1 MVFEAECFRL
11 RSIVSFDE
19 RDVIMTKNKWFGTDG
34 VRGVAN
40 EFPMT
45 AEFAFRLGCAA
56 AEIVCTDKK
65 KVAIA
70 KDTRISAD
78 MLEASLCAAFTAKG
92 IDVIRLGVIPTPTVT
107 AFADTLGV
115 DMALMIT
122 ASHNPYYDN
131 GIKLIAPNGDK
142 FSDETTAELETLIE
156 KNDFSFDKN
165 KIGKI
170 TENFS
175 IVEKYMQQA
184 INLFGNVKLNG
195 MKIVVDC
202 ANGCFSNILP
212 EVLRQ
217 AGAEVVAIGVSPDGY
232 NINKDCGSQHVEA
245 MLEEVK
251 NQRADL
257 GIAVDGDGDRIK
269 VCNEKGVLI
278 KSDQLIAFLAKYLT
292 SYYGSEV
299 SDGKIVS
306 YVKTLGSRD
315 LGLSMSYRFKT
326 DVPLN
331 LIAGVFNGSGTNNPE
346 WGKRVNLMGR
356 IELGGDKGLQGSVAY
371 YHGYSPQ
378 HVKVEEQN
386 GTFVTEDFEQK
397 LRMVGGELRYTRGG
411 LLLEGEYARRY
422 LCMEGATAMMATAL
436 VQGYYRF
443 QLPKCPT
450 IDYIAPIARWDMG
463 NNVDYLNVQNKLRE
477 TFEANRITVGVNIGF
492 GTKWIQSEIRLNYAI
507 FCLLSYYYHLSN
519 NNELGEELSFCTNLF
534 KWGNR
539 EWMSG

>member
-1 MVFEAECFRL
+1 MNKKWICFAFCML
-11 RSIVSFDE
+11 LYGVVVAQPNDAE
-19 RDVIMTKNKWFGTDG
+19 RDTTHDARVSYVPKIDGAVKVKLEVDLQDAAYRFNVRNSRFG
-34 VRGVAN
+34 VRGNVSKSMYYRIQVDFNN
-40 EFPMT
+40 E
-45 AEFAFRLGCAA
+45 
-56 AEIVCTDKK
+56 
-65 KVAIA
+65 
-70 KDTRISAD
+70 
-78 MLEASLCAAFTAKG
+78 
-92 IDVIRLGVIPTPTVT
+92 
-107 AFADTLGV
+107 
-115 DMALMIT
+115 
-122 ASHNPYYDN
+122 
-131 GIKLIAPNGDK
+131 
-142 FSDETTAELETLIE
+142 
-156 KNDFSFDKN
+156 
-165 KIGKI
+165 GKI
-170 TENFS
+170 SILDSYVGYTIGGFDAKLGQQQYHFS
-175 IVEKYMQQA
+175 TDLDRGPTTNM
-184 INLFGNVKLNG
+184 F
-195 MKIVVDC
+195 
-202 ANGCFSNILP
+202 ANRS
-212 EVLRQ
+212 
-217 AGAEVVAIGVSPDGY
+217 
-232 NINKDCGSQHVEA
+232 
-245 MLEEVK
+245 
-251 NQRADL
+251 
-257 GIAVDGDGDRIK
+257 
-269 VCNEKGVLI
+269 
-278 KSDQLIAFLAKYLT
+278 FLAKYLT

-326 DVPLN
+326 KVPLN

-386 GTFVTEDFEQK
+386 GAFVTEDFEQK

-492 GTKWIQSEIRLNYAI
+492 GTKWIQSEIRLNYEKY
-507 FCLLSYYYHLSN
+507 LLKEQPSD
-519 NNELGEELSFCTNLF
+519 F
-534 KWGNR
+534 WGNKLLHDKFTL
-539 EWMSG
+539 EVVASF

>member
-1 MVFEAECFRL
+1 MNKKWICFAFCML
-11 RSIVSFDE
+11 LYGTVVAQSNDSE
-19 RDVIMTKNKWFGTDG
+19 RDTTQGARVSYVPKIDGAVKVKLEVDLQDAAYRFNVRNSRFG
-34 VRGVAN
+34 VRGNVSKSMYYRIQVDFNN
-40 EFPMT
+40 E
-45 AEFAFRLGCAA
+45 
-56 AEIVCTDKK
+56 
-65 KVAIA
+65 
-70 KDTRISAD
+70 
-78 MLEASLCAAFTAKG
+78 
-92 IDVIRLGVIPTPTVT
+92 
-107 AFADTLGV
+107 
-115 DMALMIT
+115 
-122 ASHNPYYDN
+122 
-131 GIKLIAPNGDK
+131 
-142 FSDETTAELETLIE
+142 
-156 KNDFSFDKN
+156 
-165 KIGKI
+165 GKI
-170 TENFS
+170 SILDSYVGYTIGGFDAKLGQQQYHFS
-175 IVEKYMQQA
+175 TDLDRGPTTNM
-184 INLFGNVKLNG
+184 F
-195 MKIVVDC
+195 
-202 ANGCFSNILP
+202 ANRS
-212 EVLRQ
+212 
-217 AGAEVVAIGVSPDGY
+217 
-232 NINKDCGSQHVEA
+232 
-245 MLEEVK
+245 
-251 NQRADL
+251 
-257 GIAVDGDGDRIK
+257 
-269 VCNEKGVLI
+269 
-278 KSDQLIAFLAKYLT
+278 FLAKYLT

-326 DVPLN
+326 KVPLN

-492 GTKWIQSEIRLNYAI
+492 GTKWIQSEIRLNYEKY
-507 FCLLSYYYHLSN
+507 LLKEQSSD
-519 NNELGEELSFCTNLF
+519 F
-534 KWGNR
+534 WGNKLLHDKFTL
-539 EWMSG
+539 EVVASF

>member
-1 MVFEAECFRL
+1 MKWIFFAFFMLFCGSAVAQSDDSEQDTTRTAR
-11 RSIVSFDE
+11 VSYVPKIDGAVKVKLEVDLQDAAYRFNV
-19 RDVIMTKNKWFGTDG
+19 RNSRFG
-34 VRGVAN
+34 VRGNVSKSMYYRIQVDFNN
-40 EFPMT
+40 E
-45 AEFAFRLGCAA
+45 
-56 AEIVCTDKK
+56 
-65 KVAIA
+65 
-70 KDTRISAD
+70 
-78 MLEASLCAAFTAKG
+78 
-92 IDVIRLGVIPTPTVT
+92 
-107 AFADTLGV
+107 
-115 DMALMIT
+115 
-122 ASHNPYYDN
+122 
-131 GIKLIAPNGDK
+131 
-142 FSDETTAELETLIE
+142 
-156 KNDFSFDKN
+156 
-165 KIGKI
+165 GKI
-170 TENFS
+170 SILDSYVGYTIGGFDAKLGQQQYHFS
-175 IVEKYMQQA
+175 TDLDRGPTTNM
-184 INLFGNVKLNG
+184 F
-195 MKIVVDC
+195 
-202 ANGCFSNILP
+202 ANRS
-212 EVLRQ
+212 
-217 AGAEVVAIGVSPDGY
+217 
-232 NINKDCGSQHVEA
+232 
-245 MLEEVK
+245 
-251 NQRADL
+251 
-257 GIAVDGDGDRIK
+257 
-269 VCNEKGVLI
+269 
-278 KSDQLIAFLAKYLT
+278 FLAKYLT

-492 GTKWIQSEIRLNYAI
+492 GTKWIQSEIRLNYEKY
-507 FCLLSYYYHLSN
+507 LLKEQPSD
-519 NNELGEELSFCTNLF
+519 F
-534 KWGNR
+534 WGNKLLHDKFTL
-539 EWMSG
+539 EVVASF

>member
-1 MVFEAECFRL
+1 MNKKWICFAFCML
-11 RSIVSFDE
+11 LYGTVVAQSNDSE
-19 RDVIMTKNKWFGTDG
+19 RDTTQGARVSYVPKIDGAVKVKLEVDLQDAAYRFNVRNSRFG
-34 VRGVAN
+34 VRGNVSKSMYYRIQVDFNN
-40 EFPMT
+40 E
-45 AEFAFRLGCAA
+45 
-56 AEIVCTDKK
+56 
-65 KVAIA
+65 
-70 KDTRISAD
+70 
-78 MLEASLCAAFTAKG
+78 
-92 IDVIRLGVIPTPTVT
+92 
-107 AFADTLGV
+107 
-115 DMALMIT
+115 
-122 ASHNPYYDN
+122 
-131 GIKLIAPNGDK
+131 
-142 FSDETTAELETLIE
+142 
-156 KNDFSFDKN
+156 
-165 KIGKI
+165 GKI
-170 TENFS
+170 SILDSYVGYTIGGFDAKLGQQQYHFS
-175 IVEKYMQQA
+175 TDLDRGPTTNM
-184 INLFGNVKLNG
+184 F
-195 MKIVVDC
+195 
-202 ANGCFSNILP
+202 ANRS
-212 EVLRQ
+212 
-217 AGAEVVAIGVSPDGY
+217 
-232 NINKDCGSQHVEA
+232 
-245 MLEEVK
+245 
-251 NQRADL
+251 
-257 GIAVDGDGDRIK
+257 
-269 VCNEKGVLI
+269 
-278 KSDQLIAFLAKYLT
+278 FLAKYLT

-326 DVPLN
+326 KVPLN

-492 GTKWIQSEIRLNYAI
+492 GTKWIQSEIRLNYEKY
-507 FCLLSYYYHLSN
+507 LLKEQPSD
-519 NNELGEELSFCTNLF
+519 F
-534 KWGNR
+534 WGNKLLHDKFTL
-539 EWMSG
+539 EVVASF

>member
-1 MVFEAECFRL
+1 MNKKWICFAFCML
-11 RSIVSFDE
+11 LYGAVVAQPNDSE
-19 RDVIMTKNKWFGTDG
+19 RDTMQGARVSYVPKIDGAVKVKLEVDLQDAAYRFNVRNSRFG
-34 VRGVAN
+34 VRGNVSKSMYYRIQVDFNN
-40 EFPMT
+40 E
-45 AEFAFRLGCAA
+45 
-56 AEIVCTDKK
+56 
-65 KVAIA
+65 
-70 KDTRISAD
+70 
-78 MLEASLCAAFTAKG
+78 
-92 IDVIRLGVIPTPTVT
+92 
-107 AFADTLGV
+107 
-115 DMALMIT
+115 
-122 ASHNPYYDN
+122 
-131 GIKLIAPNGDK
+131 
-142 FSDETTAELETLIE
+142 
-156 KNDFSFDKN
+156 
-165 KIGKI
+165 GKI
-170 TENFS
+170 SILDSYVGYTIGGFDAKLGQQQYHFS
-175 IVEKYMQQA
+175 TDLDRGPTTNM
-184 INLFGNVKLNG
+184 F
-195 MKIVVDC
+195 
-202 ANGCFSNILP
+202 ANRS
-212 EVLRQ
+212 
-217 AGAEVVAIGVSPDGY
+217 
-232 NINKDCGSQHVEA
+232 
-245 MLEEVK
+245 
-251 NQRADL
+251 
-257 GIAVDGDGDRIK
+257 
-269 VCNEKGVLI
+269 
-278 KSDQLIAFLAKYLT
+278 FLAKYLT

-492 GTKWIQSEIRLNYAI
+492 GTKWIQSEIRLNYEKY
-507 FCLLSYYYHLSN
+507 LLKEQPSD
-519 NNELGEELSFCTNLF
+519 F
-534 KWGNR
+534 WGNKLLHDKFTL
-539 EWMSG
+539 EVVASF

>member
-1 MVFEAECFRL
+1 MGGFNFCTIFAESLIKGLLTSVRMNMKWIFFAFFMLFCGSAVAQSDDSEQDTTRTA
-11 RSIVSFDE
+11 RVSYVPKIDGAVKVKLEVDLQDAAYRFNV
-19 RDVIMTKNKWFGTDG
+19 RNSRFG
-34 VRGVAN
+34 VRGNVSKSMYYWIQVDFNN
-40 EFPMT
+40 E
-45 AEFAFRLGCAA
+45 
-56 AEIVCTDKK
+56 
-65 KVAIA
+65 
-70 KDTRISAD
+70 
-78 MLEASLCAAFTAKG
+78 
-92 IDVIRLGVIPTPTVT
+92 
-107 AFADTLGV
+107 
-115 DMALMIT
+115 
-122 ASHNPYYDN
+122 
-131 GIKLIAPNGDK
+131 
-142 FSDETTAELETLIE
+142 
-156 KNDFSFDKN
+156 
-165 KIGKI
+165 GKI
-170 TENFS
+170 SILDSYVGYTIGGFDAKLGQQQYHFS
-175 IVEKYMQQA
+175 TDLDRGPTTNM
-184 INLFGNVKLNG
+184 F
-195 MKIVVDC
+195 
-202 ANGCFSNILP
+202 ANRS
-212 EVLRQ
+212 
-217 AGAEVVAIGVSPDGY
+217 
-232 NINKDCGSQHVEA
+232 
-245 MLEEVK
+245 
-251 NQRADL
+251 
-257 GIAVDGDGDRIK
+257 
-269 VCNEKGVLI
+269 
-278 KSDQLIAFLAKYLT
+278 FLAKYLT

-492 GTKWIQSEIRLNYAI
+492 GTKWIQSEIRLNYEKY
-507 FCLLSYYYHLSN
+507 LLKEQPSD
-519 NNELGEELSFCTNLF
+519 F
-534 KWGNR
+534 WGNKLLHDKFTL
-539 EWMSG
+539 EVVASF

>member
-1 MVFEAECFRL
+1 MNKKWICFAFCML
-11 RSIVSFDE
+11 LYGVVVAQPNDAE
-19 RDVIMTKNKWFGTDG
+19 RDTTHDARVSYVPKIDGAVKVKLEVDLQDAAYRFNVRNSRFG
-34 VRGVAN
+34 VRGNVSKSMYYRIQVDFNN
-40 EFPMT
+40 E
-45 AEFAFRLGCAA
+45 
-56 AEIVCTDKK
+56 
-65 KVAIA
+65 
-70 KDTRISAD
+70 
-78 MLEASLCAAFTAKG
+78 
-92 IDVIRLGVIPTPTVT
+92 
-107 AFADTLGV
+107 
-115 DMALMIT
+115 
-122 ASHNPYYDN
+122 
-131 GIKLIAPNGDK
+131 
-142 FSDETTAELETLIE
+142 
-156 KNDFSFDKN
+156 
-165 KIGKI
+165 GKI
-170 TENFS
+170 SILDSYVGYTIGGFDAKLGQQQYHFS
-175 IVEKYMQQA
+175 TDLDRGPTTNM
-184 INLFGNVKLNG
+184 F
-195 MKIVVDC
+195 
-202 ANGCFSNILP
+202 ANRS
-212 EVLRQ
+212 
-217 AGAEVVAIGVSPDGY
+217 
-232 NINKDCGSQHVEA
+232 
-245 MLEEVK
+245 
-251 NQRADL
+251 
-257 GIAVDGDGDRIK
+257 
-269 VCNEKGVLI
+269 
-278 KSDQLIAFLAKYLT
+278 FLAKYLT

-386 GTFVTEDFEQK
+386 GAFVTEDFEQK

-492 GTKWIQSEIRLNYAI
+492 GTKWIQSEIRLNYEKY
-507 FCLLSYYYHLSN
+507 LLKEQPSD
-519 NNELGEELSFCTNLF
+519 F
-534 KWGNR
+534 WGNKLLHDKFTL
-539 EWMSG
+539 EVVASF

>member
-1 MVFEAECFRL
+1 MNKKWICFAFCML
-11 RSIVSFDE
+11 LYGTVVAQSNDSE
-19 RDVIMTKNKWFGTDG
+19 RDTTQGARVSYVPKIDGAVKVKLEVDLQDAAYRFNVRNSRFG
-34 VRGVAN
+34 VRGNVSKSMYYRIQVDFNN
-40 EFPMT
+40 E
-45 AEFAFRLGCAA
+45 
-56 AEIVCTDKK
+56 
-65 KVAIA
+65 
-70 KDTRISAD
+70 
-78 MLEASLCAAFTAKG
+78 
-92 IDVIRLGVIPTPTVT
+92 
-107 AFADTLGV
+107 
-115 DMALMIT
+115 
-122 ASHNPYYDN
+122 
-131 GIKLIAPNGDK
+131 
-142 FSDETTAELETLIE
+142 
-156 KNDFSFDKN
+156 
-165 KIGKI
+165 GKI
-170 TENFS
+170 SILDSYVGYTIGGFDAKLGQQQYHFS
-175 IVEKYMQQA
+175 TDLDRGPTTNM
-184 INLFGNVKLNG
+184 F
-195 MKIVVDC
+195 
-202 ANGCFSNILP
+202 ANRS
-212 EVLRQ
+212 
-217 AGAEVVAIGVSPDGY
+217 
-232 NINKDCGSQHVEA
+232 
-245 MLEEVK
+245 
-251 NQRADL
+251 
-257 GIAVDGDGDRIK
+257 
-269 VCNEKGVLI
+269 
-278 KSDQLIAFLAKYLT
+278 FLAKYLT

-326 DVPLN
+326 KVPLN

-386 GTFVTEDFEQK
+386 GAFVTEDFEQK

-492 GTKWIQSEIRLNYAI
+492 GTKWIQSEIRLNYEKY
-507 FCLLSYYYHLSN
+507 LLKEQPSD
-519 NNELGEELSFCTNLF
+519 F
-534 KWGNR
+534 WGNKLLHDKFTL
-539 EWMSG
+539 EVVASF

>member
-1 MVFEAECFRL
+1 MPKIDGAVKVKLEVDLQDAAYRFNVRNSRF
-11 RSIVSFDE
+11 
-19 RDVIMTKNKWFGTDG
+19 G
-34 VRGVAN
+34 VRGNVSKSMYYRIQVDFNN
-40 EFPMT
+40 E
-45 AEFAFRLGCAA
+45 
-56 AEIVCTDKK
+56 
-65 KVAIA
+65 
-70 KDTRISAD
+70 
-78 MLEASLCAAFTAKG
+78 
-92 IDVIRLGVIPTPTVT
+92 
-107 AFADTLGV
+107 
-115 DMALMIT
+115 
-122 ASHNPYYDN
+122 
-131 GIKLIAPNGDK
+131 
-142 FSDETTAELETLIE
+142 
-156 KNDFSFDKN
+156 
-165 KIGKI
+165 GKI
-170 TENFS
+170 SILDSYVGYTIGGFDAKLGQQQYHFS
-175 IVEKYMQQA
+175 TDLDRGPTTNM
-184 INLFGNVKLNG
+184 F
-195 MKIVVDC
+195 
-202 ANGCFSNILP
+202 ANRS
-212 EVLRQ
+212 
-217 AGAEVVAIGVSPDGY
+217 
-232 NINKDCGSQHVEA
+232 
-245 MLEEVK
+245 
-251 NQRADL
+251 
-257 GIAVDGDGDRIK
+257 
-269 VCNEKGVLI
+269 
-278 KSDQLIAFLAKYLT
+278 FLAKYLT

-492 GTKWIQSEIRLNYAI
+492 GTKWIQSEIRLNYEKY
-507 FCLLSYYYHLSN
+507 LLKEQPSD
-519 NNELGEELSFCTNLF
+519 F
-534 KWGNR
+534 WGNKLLHDKFTL
-539 EWMSG
+539 EVVASF

>member
-1 MVFEAECFRL
+1 MNKKWICFAFCML
-11 RSIVSFDE
+11 LYGVVVAQPNDAE
-19 RDVIMTKNKWFGTDG
+19 RDTTHDARVSYVPKIDGAVKVKLEVDLQDAAYRFNVRNSRFG
-34 VRGVAN
+34 VRGNVSKSMYYRIQVDFNN
-40 EFPMT
+40 E
-45 AEFAFRLGCAA
+45 
-56 AEIVCTDKK
+56 
-65 KVAIA
+65 
-70 KDTRISAD
+70 
-78 MLEASLCAAFTAKG
+78 
-92 IDVIRLGVIPTPTVT
+92 
-107 AFADTLGV
+107 
-115 DMALMIT
+115 
-122 ASHNPYYDN
+122 
-131 GIKLIAPNGDK
+131 
-142 FSDETTAELETLIE
+142 
-156 KNDFSFDKN
+156 
-165 KIGKI
+165 GKI
-170 TENFS
+170 SILDSYVGYTIGGFDAKLGQQQYHFS
-175 IVEKYMQQA
+175 TDLDRGPTTNM
-184 INLFGNVKLNG
+184 F
-195 MKIVVDC
+195 
-202 ANGCFSNILP
+202 ANRS
-212 EVLRQ
+212 
-217 AGAEVVAIGVSPDGY
+217 
-232 NINKDCGSQHVEA
+232 
-245 MLEEVK
+245 
-251 NQRADL
+251 
-257 GIAVDGDGDRIK
+257 
-269 VCNEKGVLI
+269 
-278 KSDQLIAFLAKYLT
+278 FLAKYLT

-492 GTKWIQSEIRLNYAI
+492 GTKWIQSEIRLNYEKY
-507 FCLLSYYYHLSN
+507 LLKEQPSD
-519 NNELGEELSFCTNLF
+519 F
-534 KWGNR
+534 WGNKLLHDKFTL
-539 EWMSG
+539 EVVASF

>member
-1 MVFEAECFRL
+1 MNKKWICFAFCML
-11 RSIVSFDE
+11 LYGAVVAQSNDPE
-19 RDVIMTKNKWFGTDG
+19 RDTTHDARVSYVPKIDGAVKVKLEVDLQDAAYRFNVRNSRFG
-34 VRGVAN
+34 VRGNVSKSMYYRIQVDFNN
-40 EFPMT
+40 E
-45 AEFAFRLGCAA
+45 
-56 AEIVCTDKK
+56 
-65 KVAIA
+65 
-70 KDTRISAD
+70 
-78 MLEASLCAAFTAKG
+78 
-92 IDVIRLGVIPTPTVT
+92 
-107 AFADTLGV
+107 
-115 DMALMIT
+115 
-122 ASHNPYYDN
+122 
-131 GIKLIAPNGDK
+131 
-142 FSDETTAELETLIE
+142 
-156 KNDFSFDKN
+156 
-165 KIGKI
+165 GKI
-170 TENFS
+170 SILDSYVGYTIGGFDAKLGQQQYHFS
-175 IVEKYMQQA
+175 TDLDRGPTTNM
-184 INLFGNVKLNG
+184 F
-195 MKIVVDC
+195 
-202 ANGCFSNILP
+202 ANRS
-212 EVLRQ
+212 
-217 AGAEVVAIGVSPDGY
+217 
-232 NINKDCGSQHVEA
+232 
-245 MLEEVK
+245 
-251 NQRADL
+251 
-257 GIAVDGDGDRIK
+257 
-269 VCNEKGVLI
+269 
-278 KSDQLIAFLAKYLT
+278 FLAKYLT

-492 GTKWIQSEIRLNYAI
+492 GTKWIQSEIRLNYEKY
-507 FCLLSYYYHLSN
+507 LLKEQPSD
-519 NNELGEELSFCTNLF
+519 F
-534 KWGNR
+534 WGNKLLHDKFTL
-539 EWMSG
+539 EVVASF

>member
-1 MVFEAECFRL
+1 MNMKWIFFAFFMLFCGSAVAQSDDSEQDTTRTAR
-11 RSIVSFDE
+11 VSYVPKIDGAVKVKLEVDLQDAAYRFNV
-19 RDVIMTKNKWFGTDG
+19 RNSRFG
-34 VRGVAN
+34 VRGNVSKSMYYRIQVDFNN
-40 EFPMT
+40 E
-45 AEFAFRLGCAA
+45 
-56 AEIVCTDKK
+56 
-65 KVAIA
+65 
-70 KDTRISAD
+70 
-78 MLEASLCAAFTAKG
+78 
-92 IDVIRLGVIPTPTVT
+92 
-107 AFADTLGV
+107 
-115 DMALMIT
+115 
-122 ASHNPYYDN
+122 
-131 GIKLIAPNGDK
+131 
-142 FSDETTAELETLIE
+142 
-156 KNDFSFDKN
+156 
-165 KIGKI
+165 GKI
-170 TENFS
+170 SILDSYVGYTIGGFDAKLGQQQYHFS
-175 IVEKYMQQA
+175 TDLDRGPTTNM
-184 INLFGNVKLNG
+184 F
-195 MKIVVDC
+195 
-202 ANGCFSNILP
+202 ANRS
-212 EVLRQ
+212 
-217 AGAEVVAIGVSPDGY
+217 
-232 NINKDCGSQHVEA
+232 
-245 MLEEVK
+245 
-251 NQRADL
+251 
-257 GIAVDGDGDRIK
+257 
-269 VCNEKGVLI
+269 
-278 KSDQLIAFLAKYLT
+278 FLAKYLT

-492 GTKWIQSEIRLNYAI
+492 GTKWIQSEIRLNYEKY
-507 FCLLSYYYHLSN
+507 LLKEQPSD
-519 NNELGEELSFCTNLF
+519 F
-534 KWGNR
+534 WGNKLLHDKFTL
-539 EWMSG
+539 EVVASF

>member
-1 MVFEAECFRL
+1 MGGFNFCTIFAESLIKGLLTSVRMNMKWIFFAFFMLFCGSAVAQSDDSEQDTTRTA
-11 RSIVSFDE
+11 RVSYVPKIDGAVKVKLEVDLQDAAYRFNV
-19 RDVIMTKNKWFGTDG
+19 RNSRFG
-34 VRGVAN
+34 VRGNVSKSMYYRIQVDFNN
-40 EFPMT
+40 E
-45 AEFAFRLGCAA
+45 
-56 AEIVCTDKK
+56 
-65 KVAIA
+65 
-70 KDTRISAD
+70 
-78 MLEASLCAAFTAKG
+78 
-92 IDVIRLGVIPTPTVT
+92 
-107 AFADTLGV
+107 
-115 DMALMIT
+115 
-122 ASHNPYYDN
+122 
-131 GIKLIAPNGDK
+131 
-142 FSDETTAELETLIE
+142 
-156 KNDFSFDKN
+156 
-165 KIGKI
+165 GKI
-170 TENFS
+170 SILDSYVGYTIGGFDAKLGQQQYHFS
-175 IVEKYMQQA
+175 TDLDRGPTTNM
-184 INLFGNVKLNG
+184 F
-195 MKIVVDC
+195 
-202 ANGCFSNILP
+202 ANRS
-212 EVLRQ
+212 
-217 AGAEVVAIGVSPDGY
+217 
-232 NINKDCGSQHVEA
+232 
-245 MLEEVK
+245 
-251 NQRADL
+251 
-257 GIAVDGDGDRIK
+257 
-269 VCNEKGVLI
+269 
-278 KSDQLIAFLAKYLT
+278 FLAKYLT

-492 GTKWIQSEIRLNYAI
+492 GTKWIQSEIRLNYEKY
-507 FCLLSYYYHLSN
+507 LLKEQPSD
-519 NNELGEELSFCTNLF
+519 F
-534 KWGNR
+534 WGNKLLHDKFTL
-539 EWMSG
+539 EVVASF

>member
-1 MVFEAECFRL
+1 MGGFNFCTIFAESLIKGLLTSVRMNMKWIFFAFFMLFCGSAVAQSDDSEQDTTRTA
-11 RSIVSFDE
+11 RVSYVPKIDGAVKVKLEVDLQDAAYRFNV
-19 RDVIMTKNKWFGTDG
+19 RNSRFG
-34 VRGVAN
+34 VRGNVSKSMYYRIQVDFNN
-40 EFPMT
+40 E
-45 AEFAFRLGCAA
+45 
-56 AEIVCTDKK
+56 
-65 KVAIA
+65 
-70 KDTRISAD
+70 
-78 MLEASLCAAFTAKG
+78 
-92 IDVIRLGVIPTPTVT
+92 
-107 AFADTLGV
+107 
-115 DMALMIT
+115 
-122 ASHNPYYDN
+122 
-131 GIKLIAPNGDK
+131 
-142 FSDETTAELETLIE
+142 
-156 KNDFSFDKN
+156 
-165 KIGKI
+165 GKI
-170 TENFS
+170 SILDSYVGYTIGGFDAKLGQQQYHFS
-175 IVEKYMQQA
+175 TDLDRGPTTNM
-184 INLFGNVKLNG
+184 F
-195 MKIVVDC
+195 
-202 ANGCFSNILP
+202 ANRS
-212 EVLRQ
+212 
-217 AGAEVVAIGVSPDGY
+217 
-232 NINKDCGSQHVEA
+232 
-245 MLEEVK
+245 
-251 NQRADL
+251 
-257 GIAVDGDGDRIK
+257 
-269 VCNEKGVLI
+269 
-278 KSDQLIAFLAKYLT
+278 FLAKYLT

-315 LGLSMSYRFKT
+315 LGLSMSYRFRT

-492 GTKWIQSEIRLNYAI
+492 GTKWIQSEIRLNYEKY
-507 FCLLSYYYHLSN
+507 LLKEQPSD
-519 NNELGEELSFCTNLF
+519 F
-534 KWGNR
+534 WGNKLLHDKFTL
-539 EWMSG
+539 EVVASF